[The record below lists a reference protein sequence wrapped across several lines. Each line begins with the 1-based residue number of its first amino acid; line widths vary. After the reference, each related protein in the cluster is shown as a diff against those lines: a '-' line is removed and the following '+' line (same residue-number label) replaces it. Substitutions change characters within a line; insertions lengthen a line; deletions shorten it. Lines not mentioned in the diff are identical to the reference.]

1 MFTWKLPRKQKKAFA
16 LISALLSTLNGEE
29 WLMTNFE
36 CEYRTGREKD
46 TSPFWVVE
54 FRRDVVLLPAS
65 EVLGTTPFR
74 AYRALCA
81 ASKFDSLN

>member
-1 MFTWKLPRKQKKAFA
+1 MTWKLPRKQIMI
-16 LISALLSTLNGEE
+16 ISALTSPLNGEE
-29 WLMTNFE
+29 WLMTNFK

-46 TSPFWVVE
+46 TSPFWLVE
-54 FRRDVVLLPAS
+54 FRRDVVIIPAS